1 MKLLR
6 LAGTLGF
13 FQVVGFFIAV
23 ILVIPTA
30 YLVDHLRISIAFI
43 AIPSLITIGVAIFIS
58 KRYYKWLKNE
68 PEKRQLIFHSGFT
81 LTLVVTAILEY
92 LYG

>member
-13 FQVVGFFIAV
+13 FQVVGFLVAV

-30 YLVDHLRISIAFI
+30 YLVDYFDFSIAFL
-43 AIPSLITIGVAIFIS
+43 AIPSLIAIGVAIFVS
-58 KRYYKWLKNE
+58 KRYYNWLKNE
-68 PEKRQLIFHSGFT
+68 SERKQLIFHSGFT
-81 LTLVVTAILEY
+81 LTLVITAFLEY